1 MKRIIAVVF
10 LLCAFLPT
18 VAYAHSGRTDGDGG
32 HTNHSTGEYHYHHGY
47 EAHDHYDMDGDGDVD
62 CPFDFVDMTGQ
73 NSGTSSSSS
82 SSTFNEILEK
92 YGLPI
97 LVTSTPKPTAT
108 PRPAATPEPP
118 EEDTELSTGEKI
130 FLYTFGGGYAIMLVG
145 SIVIGI
151 AGAVEDA
158 RNAARKKRIDKEE
171 REKQK
176 AQFEAEKL
184 KYSQMYAGKQL
195 EELVSFPA
203 GSFLTSDLLPAS
215 AGPDWGLYTLF
226 ITKEKYHKPS
236 CRYAKKGEAINSY
249 EFPSKY
255 KFRTWRSKKP
265 LTPCSR
271 CKPTFPDIAWVDEC
285 RKIDAIKKKYGI
297 T

>member
-18 VAYAHSGRTDGDGG
+18 VAYAHSGRTDENGG
-32 HTNHSTGEYHYHHGY
+32 HTDHSTGEYHYHHGY

-62 CPFDFVDMTGQ
+62 CPYDFDDKTGE
-73 NSGTSSSSS
+73 NSGSSSS
-82 SSTFNEILEK
+82 SSTTGVLEK
-92 YGLPI
+92 YFNGYVAP
-97 LVTSTPKPTAT
+97 TPTPT
-108 PRPAATPEPP
+108 PRPTAKPEPTK
-118 EEDTELSTGEKI
+118 TEMGIGEKI
-130 FLYTFGGGYAIMLVG
+130 FLYIFGGGYALILVG
-145 SIVIGI
+145 SIVVGI

-158 RNAARKKRIDKEE
+158 RTAARKNRIAKEE
-171 REKQK
+171 REKQE

-215 AGPDWGLYTLF
+215 AGPKWGLYTLF

-255 KFRTWRSKKP
+255 KFRTRCSQKP
-265 LTPCSR
+265 RTPCSR
-271 CKPTFPDIAWVDEC
+271 CKPSLPDMAWVDEC

-297 T
+297 P